1 MTPPNLDSTDIP
13 EKFDDALAE
22 LRQLMQVLEGEDI
35 SIDTLTQSIRRASIL
50 LKHCQKQLQATE
62 EEVKTLIQELGMT
75 AGEESAEGAQD

>member
-35 SIDTLTQSIRRASIL
+35 SIDTLQCTSVHRRLDAVRVL
-50 LKHCQKQLQATE
+50 PR
-62 EEVKTLIQELGMT
+62 
-75 AGEESAEGAQD
+75 

>member
-50 LKHCQKQLQATE
+50 LKHCQQQLQATE

-75 AGEESAEGAQD
+75 SGEEPAEGAQD